1 MVRTPACHAGGR
13 GFESRPPRHKLPPFT
28 SSKTPSSVH
37 SYFHDSSGN
46 CVGNKNHPESFR
58 ESREETILHNEEVTY
73 KILEA
78 DKQESQLQQYTVN
91 YKVPSYLETLREED
105 FFIAIFA
112 ILSIIES
119 ISLPTSPFFK
129 STKFVLIL

>member
-1 MVRTPACHAGGR
+1 MVVQLVRTPACHAGGR
-13 GFESRPPRHKLPPFT
+13 GFESRPPRHTLPPFT
-28 SSKTPSSVH
+28 SSKTP
-37 SYFHDSSGN
+37 YSSGN

-58 ESREETILHNEEVTY
+58 ESRETTIFYNEEVTY

-119 ISLPTSPFFK
+119 ISLPISPFFTI
-129 STKFVLIL
+129 TKFVLIL